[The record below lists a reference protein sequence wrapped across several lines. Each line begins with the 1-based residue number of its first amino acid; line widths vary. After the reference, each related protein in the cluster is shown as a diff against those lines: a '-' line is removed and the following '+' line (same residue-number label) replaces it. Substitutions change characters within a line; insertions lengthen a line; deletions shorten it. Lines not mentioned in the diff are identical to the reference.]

1 MSGSGSVSA
10 QTVKYL
16 PATRDA
22 GFDPWAGMSP
32 WRREGPLQ
40 CSHLE
45 NSMDCSPAG
54 GTVHGVCKSRTRLSD

>member
-32 WRREGPLQ
+32 WRREGPPA
-40 CSHLE
+40 SVF
-45 NSMDCSPAG
+45 SPG
-54 GTVHGVCKSRTRLSD
+54 EFHGL